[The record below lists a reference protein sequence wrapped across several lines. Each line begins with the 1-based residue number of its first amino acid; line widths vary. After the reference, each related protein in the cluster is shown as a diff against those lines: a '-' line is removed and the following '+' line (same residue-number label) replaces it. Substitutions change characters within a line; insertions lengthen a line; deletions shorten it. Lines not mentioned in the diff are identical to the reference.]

1 MKSYVKV
8 GCVAHLG
15 SRVFGSSTRSL
26 EHHFF
31 SGIVLFPSVCLF
43 SSYREI
49 VQELYTYTIKMLEEP
64 VNDDTDSM
72 KEVPLKVS
80 FYT

>member
-15 SRVFGSSTRSL
+15 SRVFGSNTCSL
-26 EHHFF
+26 EHLF

-49 VQELYTYTIKMLEEP
+49 VQELFTYTIKMLEEP
-64 VNDDTDSM
+64 VDDTDSM